1 MRLIKKGLIN
11 KVSLLGSALV
21 ALLIITSCSD
31 SGTSTTGVNPM
42 SREAA
47 ESGDLNQVDL
57 KRDDH
62 GHHIG
67 ADRNHSHSLDQ
78 QHADPA
84 DPNSVI
90 DRSVSPAPAV
100 ITSVIDKAPTSREEA
115 EAGAT
120 IVASAP
126 KAFVATNSGT
136 AVTNTIVNGQ
146 DNPTI
151 TVRSGNNGG
160 GNYCQRAADGGVT
173 LSQGGIL
180 VRGNVQGSSACQ
192 ARINKF
198 VADHGTNIR
207 SWRFENGVR
216 IDMSDTYWEF
226 REGGV
231 AGHNGF
237 PSVCGGWTQGNLCI
251 DDLNP
256 VVLPKSQ
263 SCPAVNPKDDDGGKT
278 ACTKPGDTFESK
290 GSTFV
295 LHQNQQK
302 VSGSFVDVY
311 RCTDLCEE
319 VLITSTASCLD
330 GFSMEITSSK
340 GHQGCNC
347 NERNAQGDCL
357 IFLENN
363 GPILC
368 GPPPNGINT
377 IPVPPQLGS
386 TDIFSGDSVQAG
398 DSYQYQCIP
407 GYETNDELVTYCGN
421 DGAYS
426 LAAPPV
432 CYINNNIIIKNNIN
446 NNIDTSNNINNN
458 IIINNIDT
466 SKNNNIIINN
476 IDTVTTPKCGDGV
489 VDVAAGEQCDDG
501 NTLDGDDCSSTC
513 KVGPQV
519 LL

>member
-256 VVLPKSQ
+256 ASL

-295 LHQNQQK
+295 SHQDQQK

-311 RCTDLCEE
+311 RCTDLCQE